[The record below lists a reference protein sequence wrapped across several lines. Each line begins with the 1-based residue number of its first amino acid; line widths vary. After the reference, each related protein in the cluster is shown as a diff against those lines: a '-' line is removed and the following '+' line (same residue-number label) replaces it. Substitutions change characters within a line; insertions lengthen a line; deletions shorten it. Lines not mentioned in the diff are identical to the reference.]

1 MNPAPESNQDRDEI
15 TPVDAGATSYKS
27 SFISAGVDSPDLS
40 EEPDSELEHIGPQPF
55 TLPTPFRPSPRSK
68 RRRVS
73 RRQKIIVG
81 FILLPVLLLTGSWF
95 TVREFLQPE
104 FLTKELRS
112 TLSEKFAVGVS
123 VDEVRFVFPN
133 RIIARKIE
141 IDSPTGSRFGQLVT
155 IPRIYG
161 ELRWWPL
168 LRGHVELLSLNID
181 GAAIY
186 VERDNAGV
194 CTLTQALSEDPAIAS
209 KSSSFVEEGKLQ
221 WSPPSI
227 TLRNLK
233 VHTCPVSVF
242 ATEHPLRIS
251 ELFLRYLDSTRTRF
265 SLQGEAIDE
274 AVAGIELQGEGNFS
288 SGDFRGSLRIAS
300 FTLNDALRTR
310 MTDTLRQIWDEYQPR
325 GTADFSYEL
334 ELQSGALVENAATF
348 TLRGAGITMSDPP
361 ITLNGVSGQIEVTG
375 DQVQIR
381 EPLTGEAFGGTATLD
396 GSIKL
401 TEQGPADAEI
411 LLKLRDIR
419 LDESVR
425 NALPAHLQNEWNMY
439 SPTGSADLT
448 LSARGDQFPPQLTRT
463 HLDLKNVEA
472 TYRDYPYRIG
482 GLSGRVILTNG
493 EISVDVSG
501 SEDPKLRLNAR
512 AFVEPN
518 QPMHVS
524 ITLEDLK
531 LDERVRAALPS
542 GLLAIYDNYSPSGP
556 ADLEILLN
564 RTEHENSP
572 SVTVELTPRGAS
584 MTHEAFPL
592 LVEKVTGTIRFSPEM
607 TEFENLRGLHDGSEI
622 LLKHGE
628 IVYGSNGHSDI
639 TIDAPML
646 KLGSRVIAALPEESA
661 DIAKS
666 FGIQKNS
673 SKHVSVVVGLHSNG
687 DAPLEVEVMTQIVDP
702 LQLRYDELPFPI
714 SFVSGTISYS
724 SAESIVRIDD
734 VRTSDSG
741 PQIRVNGEHSRFD
754 ASNPD
759 RRYLTLRLEI
769 AESAE
774 GIGFDL
780 TNPEFVESLPSDL
793 KQFSERMQFEGEVT
807 GAFAVRHWTGSDT
820 PDRVEYDGE
829 IYLKDGSINFGMH
842 LYDLNAD
849 FEVTGGYNE
858 EQAHHFLG
866 SMHRGSYRF
875 SRFKIDVTQSTV
887 FCYGEVHPRIPRSSE
902 SRETAAMS
910 TGYLPTSY
918 FTERLTEDRVEKVFQ
933 ASIGPASLFGGQVD
947 GFFFA
952 DLSEDGD
959 FGGEAECK
967 DVDLSLGGTDLF
979 STEDIAGLA
988 NGDLQVRG
996 LTQEVNSMRGFGK
1009 ARVRS
1014 ARLSKI
1020 PALAALFLNPL
1031 AGMSSAN
1038 LHFHKAEVERFE
1050 IEDRKI
1056 WVRELGQLKL
1066 ESPVVNVHGQGYVSF
1081 DSEIDMILEPQTL
1094 GGFPVLSDLL
1104 NSIIRSRVKGSLD
1117 DPEVLGDTPSDP

>member
-1 MNPAPESNQDRDEI
+1 MNPAPESNHDRDEF
-15 TPVDAGATSYKS
+15 TPAGGGRNSYKS
-27 SFISAGVDSPDLS
+27 NSISAEVDSPELPEVPGSEPERSDPQRLS
-40 EEPDSELEHIGPQPF
+40 LS
-55 TLPTPFRPSPRSK
+55 TPFRASPRSK
-68 RRRVS
+68 RHRVS
-73 RRQKIIVG
+73 RRQKLIVG
-81 FILLPVLLLTGSWF
+81 FVLLPLLLLTGGWF
-95 TVREFLQPE
+95 TVRGFLQPE
-104 FLTKELRS
+104 FLTEQLRS

-123 VDEVRFVFPN
+123 VEEVNFVFPN
-133 RIIARKIE
+133 RIIARKIA
-141 IDSPTGSRFGQLVT
+141 IDSPGGSRFGQLVT

-168 LRGHVELLSLNID
+168 LRGHVELLSLNVD

-186 VERDNAGV
+186 VERDDAGV

-209 KSSSFVEEGKLQ
+209 KSSSLVEEGKLQ

-227 TLRNLK
+227 TLLNLK

-251 ELFLRYLDSTRTRF
+251 ELLLRYLDSSRTRF
-265 SLQGEAIDE
+265 SLQGEAVDE
-274 AVAGIELQGEGNFS
+274 AVAGIELSGEGDFR
-288 SGDFRGSLRIAS
+288 SGDFRGSLRIAA

-325 GTADFSYEL
+325 GTADLNYQL
-334 ELQSGALVENAATF
+334 ELQAGALVENAATF
-348 TLRGAGITMSDPP
+348 TLRDAGITMNDPP
-361 ITLNGVSGQIEVTG
+361 IALNGVSGQIEVTG

-381 EPLTGEAFGGTATLD
+381 EPLNGEAFGGTATLD

-401 TEQGPADAEI
+401 TDLGPADAEI

-425 NALPAHLQNEWNMY
+425 NALPAHLQKEWNKY

-472 TYRDYPYRIG
+472 TYRDYPYRIS

-501 SEDPKLRLNAR
+501 SENPKLLLNAR
-512 AFVEPN
+512 AFVEPD
-518 QPMHVS
+518 QPVHVS
-524 ITLEDLK
+524 ITLEDLP
-531 LDERVRAALPS
+531 LDERVRAALPPK
-542 GLLAIYDNYSPSGP
+542 LLAVYDNYSPSGP

-564 RTEHENSP
+564 RTDNEDIP
-572 SVTVELTPRGAS
+572 SVTVELTPRGAT

-592 LVEKVTGTIRFSPEM
+592 LVEDVTGTIRFTPKM
-607 TEFENLRGLHDGSEI
+607 TELENLRGVHDGSEI
-622 LLKHGE
+622 FLKHGE
-628 IVYGSNGHSDI
+628 IVYGPNGHADI
-639 TIDAPML
+639 TIEAPML
-646 KLGSRVIAALPEESA
+646 KLGNRVIEALPDESA
-661 DIAKS
+661 DVAKS
-666 FGIQKNS
+666 FGLQRNS
-673 SKHVSVVVGLHSNG
+673 SKHVAVVVGLHSSG
-687 DAPLEVEVMTQIVDP
+687 DAPLEVEVMTEIIDP
-702 LQLRYDELPFPI
+702 LEFRYDELPFPI
-714 SFVSGTISYS
+714 SFVSGKISYS
-724 SAESIVRIDD
+724 SEESIVRIDD

-741 PQIRVNGEHSRFD
+741 PKIRVNGEHSRLD
-754 ASNPD
+754 ARDPD

-769 AESAE
+769 AESAS
-774 GIGFDL
+774 GQGFDL
-780 TNPEFVESLPSDL
+780 TNPEFVASLPPDL
-793 KQFSERMQFEGEVT
+793 KQFSERMQLEGEIT
-807 GAFAVRHWTGSDT
+807 GAFAVRHWTGGDAT
-820 PDRVEYDGE
+820 DRVEYDGE

-849 FEVTGGYNE
+849 FEVTGGHNE

-902 SRETAAMS
+902 FRGTAATS

-933 ASIGPASLFGGQVD
+933 ASIGPANLFGGKVD
-947 GFFFA
+947 GFFFV

-959 FGGEAECK
+959 LGGEAECQ

-979 STEDIAGLA
+979 NTEDIAGLA
-988 NGDLQVRG
+988 NGDLQIRG
-996 LTQEVNSMRGFGK
+996 LTQDVNSMRGFGK
-1009 ARVRS
+1009 ARVRA

-1031 AGMSSAN
+1031 AGMSSSN

-1117 DPEVLGDTPSDP
+1117 DPEVLGDTPNDP